1 MAAVSA
7 LLTTGSQRYFIASR
21 RCIDYIFGIG
31 RPSSL
36 RRGTF
41 VPRERNGPPICPL
54 QFRFSRVRQPECRLM
69 ARYSSTLRD
78 QYRRPIAGGLVTVTA
93 SGIGSLATLTADD
106 GSSLPNPFTTGAS
119 GAIVFNVDNGL
130 YDLAYRYGGRVIRED
145 FGVSVGNV
153 VVGSSIADAL
163 GNDPNLAISQRATT
177 SAITDAN
184 TAIGAVSAAV
194 AGKYDASNPSG
205 FVDAPGALAAAVGT
219 DLTQAPSRAA
229 LLAQSAANLIGY
241 RANPSAPITGSVLR
255 TVGDKIAETKVL
267 SPEDFG
273 AVGDVLGNFPAT
285 NGVNPSPTDDTL
297 ALQTM
302 FNQAAPGVRFQL
314 SRVYAFS
321 STLVL
326 PQVNYVTI
334 EGDNEYTCGL
344 LYIGA
349 STTIDLIKIGAGA
362 TEINGWNLRRFIVD
376 SSTRMTAGAAIHV
389 RRAIFFTYDSIVI
402 HGQYGNLMTSPSQT
416 TSAQNLFNGL
426 LQEGFLYCT
435 MTLPDIFVRNTGLGL
450 CGWDLG
456 GGNFMSYGANFI
468 VYGGKKIAGCGTG
481 VLLGGGCYA
490 VLLDEVDV
498 IGNVTNN
505 LRMTQE
511 LYPHG
516 NSVLFCKQVTFDSQQ
531 TIAGSSAASVLIDD
545 VGDSFAQPT
554 LLWDGTWVASG
565 PGDGLVLKNM
575 GTNMFSQ
582 THFNGCR
589 FGNFGTKSAVKILT
603 AIPVITFNNCEF
615 FTSFTGIDA
624 AAAGGASGTFRN
636 VRAKNCTFLGVI
648 PNKFSGNIEGLQCT
662 WTPVFGTDSG
672 GPLAT
677 QPTITA
683 ARYIDDGP
691 LSAVDFSGGAVMPRM
706 IDFNI
711 SFTMPSS
718 VPSTTQQLT
727 ITLPWS
733 AGPGATQA
741 GCQGFGN
748 TLGALMGI
756 FPGDNILRVLVT
768 PGLGGTVVKANEI
781 VTVSG
786 RYIATLNGH

>member
-1 MAAVSA
+1 MAGTSTLVDLVKIYASSTGAGPFQLGPAVTSFFGIEKLTDGATYSYSVQQGPNMETGTGTYTAATSTLTRNVQQSSNGNAAVSFNAGAAITFTA
-7 LLTTGSQRYFIASR
+7 LAQDLVPIGGVLPIVDSTG
-21 RCIDYIFGIG
+21 
-31 RPSSL
+31 
-36 RRGTF
+36 
-41 VPRERNGPPICPL
+41 NGH
-54 QFRFSRVRQPECRLM
+54 
-69 ARYSSTLRD
+69 
-78 QYRRPIAGGLVTVTA
+78 
-93 SGIGSLATLTADD
+93 
-106 GSSLPNPFTTGAS
+106 
-119 GAIVFNVDNGL
+119 
-130 YDLAYRYGGRVIRED
+130 
-145 FGVSVGNV
+145 SV
-153 VVGSSIADAL
+153 
-163 GNDPNLAISQRATT
+163 AISQFAATQGLLSKADAAAT
-177 SAITDAN
+177 AAALASKADSATVD
-184 TAIGAVSAAV
+184 SEL
-194 AGKYDASNPSG
+194 AGKYDVSNPANY
-205 FVDAPGALAAAVGT
+205 VDGPGAKAASVGT
-219 DLTQAPSRAA
+219 DLTQAPSRAQ
-229 LLAQSAANLIGY
+229 LLAQTASTLIGH
-241 RANPSAPITGSVLR
+241 RAGLSSPLPGSVLR
-255 TVGDKIAETKVL
+255 TVGAELSDSRVL
-267 SPEDFG
+267 KPEQFG

-285 NGVNPSPTDDTL
+285 NGVNPNPTDDTAALL
-297 ALQTM
+297 AM
-302 FNQAAPGVRFQL
+302 FAQAAPGVRFQL
-314 SRVYAFS
+314 SKVYAFS
-321 STLVL
+321 STLTL
-326 PQVNYVTI
+326 PQVNYVSI
-334 EGDNEYTCGL
+334 EGENEYTCGL

-349 STTIDLIKIGAGA
+349 STTIDLIKIGTGA

-389 RRAIFFTYDSIVI
+389 KRAIFFTYDSIVI

-416 TSAQNLFNGL
+416 TSAQNLFNGF

-435 MTLPDIFVRNTGLGL
+435 MKLPDIFVRNTGLGL

-456 GGNFMSYGANFI
+456 GGNFMGYGANFI

-490 VLLDEVDV
+490 VLLDEVDI
-498 IGNVTNN
+498 IGNVQNN

-545 VGDSFAQPT
+545 VGDSFAEPT

-575 GTNMFSQ
+575 GVNVFAQ

-589 FGNFGTKSAVKILT
+589 FGNFGTKSAVKIQT
-603 AIPVITFNNCEF
+603 AVPVITFNNCEF
-615 FTSFTGIDA
+615 FTSSTGIDA
-624 AAAGGASGTFRN
+624 AGAGGANGTFRN

-672 GPLAT
+672 GPLPT
-677 QPTITA
+677 QPSITT

-733 AGPGATQA
+733 AGPGTTQMS
-741 GCQGFGN
+741 CQGFGN
-748 TLGALMGI
+748 TLGALLGI
-756 FPGDNILRVLVT
+756 FPGDNILRVLVS
-768 PGLGGTVVKANEI
+768 PGLGGTVVKANEV